1 MNQRCLSPFV
11 QEMPLGQ
18 VFLMFTKGFTLE
30 NKPNRDRGCAN
41 GRKRVGDV
49 GAMGEA
55 GCEQAGESEIE
66 RSSPI

>member
-30 NKPNRDRGCAN
+30 NKPNRDLGGAH
-41 GRKRVGDV
+41 GHKRVGDV
-49 GAMGEA
+49 HTVSET
-55 GCEQAGESEIE
+55 GCEPAG
-66 RSSPI
+66 

>member
-30 NKPNRDRGCAN
+30 NKPNRDRGGAD
-41 GRKRVGDV
+41 GRKRVGDARAV
-49 GAMGEA
+49 GEA
-55 GCEQAGESEIE
+55 GCEHPGQ
-66 RSSPI
+66 